1 MQRVHRHPVRSG
13 PFTMIALVI
22 IGWATAR
29 SLWVASSWVV
39 GAPAPYI
46 PALPPNID
54 PLPLQAMATN
64 ASAPHQSTP
73 MMEMEPRVPV
83 AAATMP
89 VPVMPLRFAATSAPT
104 TSPGGFIAMQ
114 RALLRSGPLG
124 SNRRFIM
131 AAAPAALQS
140 PLAFSG
146 ARADSG
152 RQRWSVSAWAFY
164 RPQAP
169 VQPGSGLYGGS
180 QAGLRAAYALGDGW
194 QAYGRLSATPVNR
207 DSAEGAVGLAL
218 RPLSRVP
225 LTLAIERRVR
235 IAGDGRNAFAAYVTG
250 GVSDRPA
257 PAQFRIDAYG
267 AAGIVGA
274 SRHDI
279 FAEGSLT
286 ARRRVADLGP
296 VHFSAG
302 AGIWG
307 GAQTG
312 ISRLDVGPSV
322 ALRWEGAPL
331 TLSLDWRQRMAG
343 NSAPA
348 SGPAIT
354 LSADF

>member
-1 MQRVHRHPVRSG
+1 
-13 PFTMIALVI
+13 MIALVI
-22 IGWATAR
+22 IGWATVR
-29 SLWVASSWVV
+29 SLWVASSWLAT
-39 GAPAPYI
+39 APVPHSPPMRPAIAAPI
-46 PALPPNID
+46 ARPAAAI
-54 PLPLQAMATN
+54 
-64 ASAPHQSTP
+64 
-73 MMEMEPRVPV
+73 V
-83 AAATMP
+83 AAAPQKHRAMP
-89 VPVMPLRFAATSAPT
+89 NLAWRMAAMPPPAKPMSTASWDRFRAV
-104 TSPGGFIAMQ
+104 Q
-114 RALLRSGPLG
+114 RALLRSGPR
-124 SNRRFIM
+124 SFHRRFAI
-131 AAAPAALQS
+131 AQAPIGFQS
-140 PLAFSG
+140 PLTFTA
-146 ARADSG
+146 ARTDPTG
-152 RQRWSVSAWAFY
+152 QRWSMSAWVFF
-164 RPQAP
+164 RPTAP

-194 QAYGRLSATPVNR
+194 QAYGRLSVTPVNR

-235 IAGDGRNAFAAYVTG
+235 IAGDGRHAFAAYVTG
-250 GVSDRPA
+250 GVSDLPA

-274 SRHDI
+274 SRRDI

-286 ARRRVADLGP
+286 ARRRVTGLGP
-296 VHFSAG
+296 VHLSAG